1 MYVCSIHPLP
11 PWISRDV
18 KIHRKRRRCPSPLRP
33 MSSTPTF
40 GPNKNKE
47 INGMFL
53 PVDALC
59 LTMLLLGFVL
69 FLFL

>member
-1 MYVCSIHPLP
+1 
-11 PWISRDV
+11 
-18 KIHRKRRRCPSPLRP
+18 